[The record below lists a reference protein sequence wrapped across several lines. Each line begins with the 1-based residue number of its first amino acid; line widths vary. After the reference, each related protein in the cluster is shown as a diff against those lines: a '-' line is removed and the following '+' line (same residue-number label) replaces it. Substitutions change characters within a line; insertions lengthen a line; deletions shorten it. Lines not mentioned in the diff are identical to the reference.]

1 MRQDKIDTD
10 YCDKKSQI
18 DKMDKHSQKTTGI
31 EILEE
36 ILGLLRITEDY
47 ILDRNR
53 TIELVLEK
61 MSTTPTLVVYRETV

>member
-1 MRQDKIDTD
+1 
-10 YCDKKSQI
+10 
-18 DKMDKHSQKTTGI
+18 MDRYSQKTTGI

-61 MSTTPTLVVYRETV
+61 MSTTPTLVVYRKTV